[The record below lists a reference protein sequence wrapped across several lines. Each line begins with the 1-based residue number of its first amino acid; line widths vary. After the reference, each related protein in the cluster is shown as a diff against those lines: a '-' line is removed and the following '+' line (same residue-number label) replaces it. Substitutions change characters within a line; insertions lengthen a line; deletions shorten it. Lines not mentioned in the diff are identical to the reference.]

1 MKIRTACRLVVM
13 VLAVN
18 GAAFSQGNDGYTRR
32 SLQGL
37 AGIQVV
43 VELILPPEM
52 AASVTDVELE
62 LQAERTLRKA
72 GISVFDQDKT
82 LKMPGRP
89 KLHITVHAVKS
100 AKLPVYALAVEAA
113 LAQGVLL
120 ARDNSMSTEAN
131 TWSQLATGVVE
142 NPDLMP
148 AIRNATARATEEF
161 IIAFR
166 EQNPKK

>member
-1 MKIRTACRLVVM
+1 MKVRTACRLVVM

-62 LQAERTLRKA
+62 VQAERTLQKA
-72 GISVFDQDKT
+72 GIRVLDRDKA
-82 LKMPGRP
+82 LQMPGRP
-89 KLHITVHAVKS
+89 KLHYTVHVVKS
-100 AKLPVYALAVEAA
+100 ANLPIHALTLEVA

-120 ARDNSMSTEAN
+120 ARDNSISAEAH
-131 TWSQLATGVVE
+131 TWSQSATGLME
-142 NPDLMP
+142 NPDLKP
-148 AIRNATARATEEF
+148 AIGNAIERATEEF

-166 EQNPKK
+166 EQNPKR